1 MKGIA
6 KLWLITI
13 LIEMM
18 IQSPLIAYDPE
29 DIQYKFSLTDSTLV
43 FHGSFRTVSSPD
55 CLLEIFF
62 NYNHIKALASEGMEV
77 QLVDQGTD
85 WSLIRYKFR
94 RFIFFE
100 NTSEWQRKL
109 NRENQVLDIKLVSS
123 VNNQAAMPRMISSSG
138 SFKVREQGDEI
149 IVEYHQSCRLTK
161 TLITELFLK
170 ILRNEAIQFMQ
181 KLMEYTNTNCIDK
194 PVK

>member
-1 MKGIA
+1 MKRIE
-6 KLWLITI
+6 KIWLLTI
-13 LIEMM
+13 LIDIV
-18 IQSPLIAYDPE
+18 IQAPLIAYDPG
-29 DIQYKFSLTDSTLV
+29 DIQYKLSLTDSTLI
-43 FHGSFRTVSSPD
+43 FYGSFRTVSRPD

-100 NTSEWQRKL
+100 NTSEWHRKL
-109 NRENQVLDIKLVSS
+109 DRENQVLDIKLVSS
-123 VNNQAAMPRMISSSG
+123 VNNQTAMPGMISSSG
-138 SFKVREQGDEI
+138 WFKVREQGDEI
-149 IVEYHQSCRLTK
+149 IVEYHQSCQLTK

-181 KLMEYTNTNCIDK
+181 KLMEYTNTNCIDI
-194 PVK
+194 PAR